1 MNLAAQKTSYVT
13 TSIPYVNAKPH
24 LGHALEFC
32 IADALARHRRLRGRR
47 VRFVTGTDDH
57 SLKNVLAAERAGV
70 PTAQWVAE
78 HAAAFQAL
86 VAALGI
92 SADDF
97 QRTSANPAHAPAV
110 RALWQACGRR
120 GDLYR
125 KPYRGLYCVGC
136 ERFYEAEELDGGRC
150 PEHGT
155 PPEAVEETNWFFR
168 LSRYAGALREAIE
181 SGRLRVVHDG
191 AREETLAFL
200 RGEVRDVSVSR
211 SAARARGWGLPVP
224 GDPSQ
229 VIWVWFDALC
239 GYVAALGYAG
249 SDAGLLDG
257 FWRGDG
263 ERVHVIGK
271 GIARFHAV
279 YWPAFLE
286 SAGLPWPTDLL
297 VHGYVT
303 VEGEKIS
310 KSGRTV
316 DPTPLIAEYG
326 ADPVRYFLL
335 RHVRT
340 TRDGD
345 FSIARFRQAHDAE
358 LANGLGNLVSRILAL
373 VEKVTDGRV
382 PAPGVELADDRELRE
397 AAQALPSQVD
407 EAFDR
412 LSLDEALSAV
422 FRLVD
427 ATNRYVTAAAP
438 WDHARQGH
446 HGRAA
451 ATLRTGLEALHVIA
465 RELAPFLPAT
475 SEGVLRRLGAQP
487 LDRPRHWN
495 ALSSGILVSR
505 GAPLF
510 RRVGERISPTT
521 ARPAS

>member
-1 MNLAAQKTSYVT
+1 MTLAAQKTSYVT
-13 TSIPYVNAKPH
+13 TSIPYVNANPH
-24 LGHALEFC
+24 LGHALELC
-32 IADALARHRRLRGRR
+32 IADAFARHRRIRGRR

-70 PTAQWVAE
+70 PTARWVTE
-78 HAAAFQAL
+78 HAAAFEAL
-86 VAALGI
+86 SVALGV

-97 QRTSANPAHAPAV
+97 QRTSTNPAHAPAV
-110 RALWQACGRR
+110 RALWEACARR

-136 ERFYEAEELDGGRC
+136 ERFYEPDELDDGRC
-150 PEHGT
+150 PEHDAAL
-155 PPEAVEETNWFFR
+155 EVVEETNWFFR
-168 LSRYAGALREAIE
+168 LSRYAELVREAVE
-181 SGRLRVVHDG
+181 GGKLRVVHDG

-200 RGEVRDVSVSR
+200 RGPVHDISVSR

-224 GDPSQ
+224 NDPSQ

-239 GYVAALGYAG
+239 GYIATLGYG
-249 SDAGLLDG
+249 GNERSRLDA
-257 FWRGDG
+257 FWCGEG

-303 VEGEKIS
+303 IDGEKIS

-316 DPTPLIAEYG
+316 DPAPLIARYG
-326 ADPVRYFLL
+326 ADAVRYFLL

-340 TRDGD
+340 ARDGD
-345 FSIARFRQAHDAE
+345 FSIARFVQAHDAE
-358 LANGLGNLVSRILAL
+358 LANGLGNLASRLLAL
-373 VEKVTDGRV
+373 SERVADGLV
-382 PAPGVELADDRELRE
+382 PAPGVELAEDRELRRE
-397 AAQALPSQVD
+397 ALRLRPDVD
-407 EAFDR
+407 DAVDR
-412 LSLDEALSAV
+412 LSLDEALSAI

-427 ATNRYVTAAAP
+427 ATNRYVTSAAP
-438 WDHARQGH
+438 WEHARKGRAA
-446 HGRAA
+446 RAA
-451 ATLRTGLEALHVIA
+451 ATLRTALEALHVIA

-475 SEGVLRRLGAQP
+475 SDDLRTRLQAPPLEAQAG
-487 LDRPRHWN
+487 WN
-495 ALSSGILVSR
+495 ALPTGVPLSR

-510 RRVGERISPTT
+510 PRIGDAEPD
-521 ARPAS
+521 RE

>member
-1 MNLAAQKTSYVT
+1 MILAARKTSYVT
-13 TSIPYVNAKPH
+13 TSIPYVNANPH
-24 LGHALEFC
+24 LGFTLELC
-32 IADALARHRRLRGRR
+32 VADAFARHRRSRGRR

-70 PTAQWVAE
+70 PTARWVEE
-78 HAAAFQAL
+78 HAAAFEAL
-86 VAALGI
+86 NAALGV

-110 RALWQACGRR
+110 RALWEACARR

-125 KPYRGLYCVGC
+125 QAYRGLYCVGC
-136 ERFYEAEELDGGRC
+136 ERFYEPEELEEGRC
-150 PEHGT
+150 REHDA
-155 PPEAVEETNWFFR
+155 PPEIVEETNWFFR
-168 LSRYAGALREAIE
+168 LSRYAGVVRAAIE
-181 SGRLRVVHDG
+181 SGRLRIVHDG

-200 RGEVRDVSVSR
+200 RGPVRDISVSR

-239 GYVAALGYAG
+239 GYVAALGYGG
-249 SDAGLLDG
+249 SDRGRLDS
-257 FWRGDG
+257 FWCGEG

-303 VEGEKIS
+303 VDGEKIS
-310 KSGRTV
+310 KSGRTI
-316 DPTPLIAEYG
+316 DPIPLIARYG
-326 ADPVRYFLL
+326 ADALRHFLL
-335 RHVRT
+335 RHIRT
-340 TRDGD
+340 ARDGD
-345 FSIARFRQAHDAE
+345 FGVARFHQAHDAE
-358 LANGLGNLVSRILAL
+358 LANGLGNLASRVLAL
-373 VEKVTDGRV
+373 VERVSGGRV
-382 PAPGVELADDRELRE
+382 PPAGEERSEEQGLR
-397 AAQALPSQVD
+397 AAALGLRSQVD
-407 EAFDR
+407 AAVDR

-427 ATNRYVTAAAP
+427 ATNRYVTSAAP
-438 WDHARQGH
+438 WKHAREGRA
-446 HGRAA
+446 GRAA
-451 ATLRTGLEALHVIA
+451 AALRTALEALHVIA

-475 SEGVLRRLGAQP
+475 SEELRARLRAPPLEGPSGWYALPTGA
-487 LDRPRHWN
+487 
-495 ALSSGILVSR
+495 ALSR

-510 RRVGERISPTT
+510 RRIAEGGVT
-521 ARPAS
+521 ARVE

>member
-1 MNLAAQKTSYVT
+1 MTLAEQKRSYVT

-24 LGHALEFC
+24 LGFALELC
-32 IADALARHRRLRGRR
+32 IADAFARYRRSRGRD

-78 HAAAFQAL
+78 HAAAFEAL
-86 VAALGI
+86 NVALGV

-110 RALWQACGRR
+110 RALWEACAHR

-125 KPYRGLYCVGC
+125 RPYRGLYCVGC
-136 ERFYEAEELDGGRC
+136 ERFYEPEELDGGRC
-150 PEHGT
+150 PEHDA
-155 PPEAVEETNWFFR
+155 PLELVEETNWFFR
-168 LSRYAGALREAIE
+168 LSRYAAVVRGAIERGALRI
-181 SGRLRVVHDG
+181 VHDG
-191 AREETLAFL
+191 ARAEALAFL
-200 RGEVRDVSVSR
+200 RGPVRDVSVSR

-239 GYVAALGYAG
+239 GYVAALGYGGRDRSRLEAYWG
-249 SDAGLLDG
+249 GE
-257 FWRGDG
+257 G

-297 VHGYVT
+297 VHGYLT
-303 VEGEKIS
+303 VDGAKIS
-310 KSGRTV
+310 KSGRTI
-316 DPTPLIAEYG
+316 DPLPLISRYG
-326 ADPVRYFLL
+326 ADAVRYFLL

-340 TRDGD
+340 ARDGD
-345 FSIARFRQAHDAE
+345 FGVARFHQAHDAE
-358 LANGLGNLVSRILAL
+358 LVNGLGNLASRLLAL
-373 VEKVTDGRV
+373 AEKVTGGRV
-382 PAPGVELADDRELRE
+382 PPPGAELAEDQELRRS
-397 AAQALPSQVD
+397 ALGLRSAVD
-407 EAFDR
+407 EAVER
-412 LSLDEALSAV
+412 LRLDEALSAI

-438 WDHARQGH
+438 WEHAREGRAA
-446 HGRAA
+446 RAA
-451 ATLRTGLEALHVIA
+451 ATLRTALEALHVVA

-475 SEGVLRRLGAQP
+475 SGELRARLRGPAIEA
-487 LDRPRHWN
+487 RVGWN
-495 ALSSGILVSR
+495 ALTTGAALSR

-510 RRVGERISPTT
+510 RRIG
-521 ARPAS
+521 ADAAPAHGLT